1 MKKRLPLLLLALLMI
16 PALLTSALADVLWEP
31 YGNSFYEKHRDDCVY
46 ESRSYLANGAD
57 GYVTFYSA
65 PGSGSESFNLPNG
78 DTVSIGFTYDDNGT
92 VWGVGEYRVQKGDG
106 YSWYDGWAPMSEL
119 ALVYDSQCF
128 EEDHADE
135 FESCSGNASELGEV
149 MLYSYPGGVAVTS
162 APLDVS
168 DTDWAEYDFT
178 YTDASGLRWSMLGYI
193 FGYRN
198 VWFCIDDPANEGL
211 GIDAPMAA
219 AVVRGEM
226 EKLTPVAA
234 SVPAA
239 RAFPMWAIPV
249 ILIVLAA
256 AVTAVLAGRR
266 KAKKRG

>member
-1 MKKRLPLLLLALLMI
+1 MKKRLPLLLLALLMV
-16 PALLTSALADVLWEP
+16 PALLTTAFADVLWEP
-31 YGNSFYEKHRDDCVY
+31 YGNSFYEKHHDDCVV
-46 ESRSYLANGAD
+46 ESRSYLANGAE

-65 PGSGSESFNLPNG
+65 PDSGSEIFKLPNG
-78 DTVSIGFTYDDNGT
+78 DTVSIGFTFDDNGT
-92 VWGVGEYRVQKGDG
+92 AWGVGEYMVREEDG

-135 FESCSGNASELGEV
+135 FASCSGNACELGEV
-149 MLYSYPGGVAVTS
+149 VLYSYPGGVTVGQLE
-162 APLDVS
+162 LDAD

-178 YTDASGLRWSMLGYI
+178 YTDANGLRWSKFGYI
-193 FGYRN
+193 YGYRN
-198 VWFCIDDPANEGL
+198 AWFCIDDPVNEEL
-211 GIDAPMAA
+211 GIDASAAA

-226 EKLTPVAA
+226 EELTPAAA
-234 SVPAA
+234 SVPTAW
-239 RAFPMWAIPV
+239 AFPMWAIPV

-266 KAKKRG
+266 KAKKRA